1 MHVDASPG
9 DRAASCRALM
19 RPTGLIYERGEF
31 IVIHECTGCGAQGR
45 NRVAPLDDLTML
57 SG

>member
-31 IVIHECTGCGAQGR
+31 IVIHECTRCGAQR
-45 NRVAPLDDLTML
+45 QNRAAPLDDLTVL
-57 SG
+57 LG